1 MVDLLITVTSNKIMS
16 LRFAGSR
23 IRAPQAGGYAGA
35 AGNAQLGE
43 IFNELSRKSPDYAG
57 MAANS
62 LAARGALERADMDIR
77 SKLHQAGIAG
87 KYGIEA
93 LKIKAEASDKTAAKQ
108 KSGATSGG
116 ALAGLGAVAG
126 AALPLI
132 VSDETTKTQIEPIE
146 NALEI
151 LRNLKPVSF
160 HYNEDYSC
168 TPERLHYG
176 FIAQEYAKVMPDA
189 TYYDE
194 SINKL
199 AIDRGELIGLLV
211 RAIQQLE
218 GRITRME
225 AKQALEEVK

>member
-1 MVDLLITVTSNKIMS
+1 MA

-23 IRAPQAGGYAGA
+23 MSTPQAGGYSGA
-35 AGNAQLGE
+35 MGNAQVGQ
-43 IFNELSRKSPDYAG
+43 IFNELSRKSPDYED

-62 LAARGALERADMDIR
+62 LAAQGALDRANMSIN
-77 SKLHQAGIAG
+77 SYLHQTGIAG
-87 KYGIEA
+87 KYAVDAAEIA
-93 LKIKAEASDKTAAKQ
+93 RKAEEKAAAAK
-108 KSGATSGG
+108 KSGATKGAIFSTIGSIAGG
-116 ALAGLGAVAG
+116 LIGL
-126 AALPLI
+126 
-132 VSDETTKTQIEPIE
+132 SDESTKTNIEPIE
-146 NALEI
+146 DAVEL
-151 LRNLKPVSF
+151 LLNLKPVSF

-168 TPERLHYG
+168 TPERRHYG
-176 FIAQEYAKVMPDA
+176 FIAQDYAKVMPDA

-225 AKQALEEVK
+225 VKQAFEEVK

>member
-1 MVDLLITVTSNKIMS
+1 MMA
-16 LRFAGSR
+16 LRFAASR
-23 IRAPQAGGYAGA
+23 MGTPQAGGYAGA
-35 AGNAQLGE
+35 MSNAQLGQ
-43 IFNELSRKSPDYAG
+43 IFNELSRKSPDYAD
-57 MAANS
+57 MSANS
-62 LAARGALERADMDIR
+62 LAGQGAFERANMDII
-77 SKLHQAGIAG
+77 SQLHQRGIIGDKQTEAKEIVADARTSAAGDAQRGSGIGTALSVAG
-87 KYGIEA
+87 N
-93 LKIKAEASDKTAAKQ
+93 
-108 KSGATSGG
+108 
-116 ALAGLGAVAG
+116 LAGLAIS
-126 AALPLI
+126 L
-132 VSDETTKTQIEPIE
+132 SDETTKTQIEPIE

-176 FIAQEYAKVMPDA
+176 FIAQDYAKVMPDA

-225 AKQALEEVK
+225 AKQALEEIK

>member
-1 MVDLLITVTSNKIMS
+1 MA
-16 LRFAGSR
+16 LRFAASR
-23 IRAPQAGGYAGA
+23 MSTPQAGGYAGA
-35 AGNAQLGE
+35 MGNAQLGE
-43 IFNELSRKSPDYAG
+43 IFQELSRKSPDYAD
-57 MAANS
+57 MAAKS
-62 LAARGALERADMDIR
+62 LVAQGEFERANMDIN
-77 SKLHQAGIAG
+77 SKLHQRGIIG
-87 KYGIEA
+87 NKQNEA
-93 LKIKAEASDKTAAKQ
+93 DELIAAARTGASEDAQRGSTTGTALNVLGNAV
-108 KSGATSGG
+108 G
-116 ALAGLGAVAG
+116 LAIGL
-126 AALPLI
+126 
-132 VSDETTKTQIEPIE
+132 SDETTKTQIEPIE

-151 LRNLKPVSF
+151 LRKLKPVSF

>member
-1 MVDLLITVTSNKIMS
+1 MA

-23 IRAPQAGGYAGA
+23 MSTPQAGGYAGA
-35 AGNAQLGE
+35 MGNAQLGE
-43 IFNELSRKSPDYAG
+43 IFRELSRKSPDYADLG
-57 MAANS
+57 ANS
-62 LAARGALERADMDIR
+62 LAAQGALERANMDINSR
-77 SKLHQAGIAG
+77 LHQAGIAG
-87 KYGIEA
+87 DYAIEA
-93 LKIKAEASDKTAAKQ
+93 AKIAGEAEKKAADAK
-108 KSGATSGG
+108 KRGATAGG
-116 ALAGLGAVAG
+116 IFGALGAVAG
-126 AALPLI
+126 AAIPLL
-132 VSDETTKTQIEPIE
+132 SDETTKTNIEPIE

-151 LRNLKPVSF
+151 LRKLKPVSF

-168 TPERLHYG
+168 TPERRHYG
-176 FIAQEYAKVMPDA
+176 FIAQDYAKVMPDA

>member
-1 MVDLLITVTSNKIMS
+1 MS
-16 LRFAGSR
+16 
-23 IRAPQAGGYAGA
+23 
-35 AGNAQLGE
+35 NAQLGQ
-43 IFNELSRKSPDYAG
+43 IFNELSRKSPDYAA
-57 MAANS
+57 MQANS
-62 LAARGALERADMDIR
+62 LAGQGAFERANMDII
-77 SKLHQAGIAG
+77 SNLHQRGILGNKQNEAKEIVADARTGAAGDMKRGSTIGTALAVAG
-87 KYGIEA
+87 N
-93 LKIKAEASDKTAAKQ
+93 
-108 KSGATSGG
+108 
-116 ALAGLGAVAG
+116 LAGLAFA
-126 AALPLI
+126 

-176 FIAQEYAKVMPDA
+176 FIAQDYAKVMPDA

-225 AKQALEEVK
+225 AKQALEEIK

>member
-1 MVDLLITVTSNKIMS
+1 MD

-23 IRAPQAGGYAGA
+23 MKAPQAGGYAGA

-57 MAANS
+57 ISANS
-62 LAARGALERADMDIR
+62 LAAQGAFDRANMDINSALHEAGITGKYAEKASEIAKEAGFDAAAEQKRGATM
-77 SKLHQAGIAG
+77 
-87 KYGIEA
+87 
-93 LKIKAEASDKTAAKQ
+93 
-108 KSGATSGG
+108 GG
-116 ALAGLGAVAG
+116 VFSLLGNAAGLAIG
-126 AALPLI
+126 L
-132 VSDETTKTQIEPIE
+132 SDETTKTQIEPIE

-225 AKQALEEVK
+225 AEQALEEVK

>member
-1 MVDLLITVTSNKIMS
+1 MA
-16 LRFAGSR
+16 LRFATSR
-23 IRAPQAGGYAGA
+23 MVTPQAGGYAGA
-35 AGNAQLGE
+35 MSNAQLGQ
-43 IFNELSRKSPDYAG
+43 IFNELSRKSPDYAA
-57 MAANS
+57 MSANS
-62 LAARGALERADMDIR
+62 LAGQGAFERANMDII
-77 SKLHQAGIAG
+77 SNLHQRGIIGDKQNEAKEIVADARTSAAGDV
-87 KYGIEA
+87 KRN
-93 LKIKAEASDKTAAKQ
+93 
-108 KSGATSGG
+108 
-116 ALAGLGAVAG
+116 AGLGTVLNIAG
-126 AALPLI
+126 QAAGLAIGL
-132 VSDETTKTQIEPIE
+132 SDETTKTQLEPIE

-176 FIAQEYAKVMPDA
+176 FIAQDYAKVMPDA

-225 AKQALEEVK
+225 AKQVLEEVK

>member
-1 MVDLLITVTSNKIMS
+1 MA
-16 LRFAGSR
+16 LRFATSR
-23 IRAPQAGGYAGA
+23 MVTPQAGGYAGA
-35 AGNAQLGE
+35 MSNAQLGQ
-43 IFNELSRKSPDYAG
+43 IFNELSRKSPDYAA
-57 MAANS
+57 MSANS
-62 LAARGALERADMDIR
+62 LAGQGAFERANMDII
-77 SKLHQAGIAG
+77 SNLHQRGIIGDKQNEAKEIVADARTGAAGDV
-87 KYGIEA
+87 KRN
-93 LKIKAEASDKTAAKQ
+93 
-108 KSGATSGG
+108 
-116 ALAGLGAVAG
+116 AGLGTVLNIAG
-126 AALPLI
+126 QAAGLAIGL
-132 VSDETTKTQIEPIE
+132 SDETTKTQIEPIE

-176 FIAQEYAKVMPDA
+176 FIAQDYAKVMPDA

-225 AKQALEEVK
+225 AKQVLEEVK

>member
-1 MVDLLITVTSNKIMS
+1 MA
-16 LRFAGSR
+16 LRFATSR
-23 IRAPQAGGYAGA
+23 MVTPQAGGYAGA
-35 AGNAQLGE
+35 MSNAQLGQ
-43 IFNELSRKSPDYAG
+43 ILNELSRKSPDYAA
-57 MAANS
+57 MQANS
-62 LAARGALERADMDIR
+62 LAGQGAFERANMDII
-77 SKLHQAGIAG
+77 SNLHQRGIIGDKQNEAKEIVADARTSAAGDV
-87 KYGIEA
+87 KRN
-93 LKIKAEASDKTAAKQ
+93 
-108 KSGATSGG
+108 
-116 ALAGLGAVAG
+116 AGLGTVLNFAG
-126 AALPLI
+126 QAAGLAIGL
-132 VSDETTKTQIEPIE
+132 SDETTKTNIEPIE

-176 FIAQEYAKVMPDA
+176 FIAQDYAKVMPDA

-225 AKQALEEVK
+225 AKQVLEEVK

>member
-1 MVDLLITVTSNKIMS
+1 MGT
-16 LRFAGSR
+16 
-23 IRAPQAGGYAGA
+23 PQAGGYAGA
-35 AGNAQLGE
+35 MSNAQLGQ
-43 IFNELSRKSPDYAG
+43 IFNELSTKSPDYAD
-57 MAANS
+57 MEANS
-62 LAARGALERADMDIR
+62 LAGQGAFERANMDII
-77 SKLHQAGIAG
+77 SNLHSRGIIG
-87 KYGIEA
+87 NSEV
-93 LKIKAEASDKTAAKQ
+93 DAAKIIGKARSDGADQ
-108 KSGATSGG
+108 VKSDANKGAFLSTLG
-116 ALAGLGAVAG
+116 AAAGLAVS
-126 AALPLI
+126 L
-132 VSDETTKTQIEPIE
+132 SDETTKTQIEPIE

-160 HYNEDYSC
+160 YYNEDYSC

-176 FIAQEYAKVMPDA
+176 FIAQDYAKVMPDA

-218 GRITRME
+218 GRIKRME

>member
-1 MVDLLITVTSNKIMS
+1 MA

-23 IRAPQAGGYAGA
+23 MRAPQAGGYGGA
-35 AGNAQLGE
+35 AANAQLAE

-62 LAARGALERADMDIR
+62 LAAQGALERADMDIR
-77 SKLHQAGIAG
+77 IKLHQAGIAG
-87 KYGIEA
+87 EYGVE
-93 LKIKAEASDKTAAKQ
+93 AAKIQADAMKEAAAAQ
-108 KSGATSGG
+108 KSGATKGG
-116 ALAGLGAVAG
+116 IFRALGAVAG
-126 AALPLI
+126 AAIPLL
-132 VSDETTKTQIEPIE
+132 SDETTKTQIEPIE

-176 FIAQEYAKVMPDA
+176 FIAQDYAKVMPDA

-218 GRITRME
+218 SRITRME
-225 AKQALEEVK
+225 AKQALKEVK

>member
-1 MVDLLITVTSNKIMS
+1 MA

-23 IRAPQAGGYAGA
+23 MSTPQAGGYSGA
-35 AGNAQLGE
+35 MGNAQVGQ
-43 IFNELSRKSPDYAG
+43 IFNELSRKAPDYG
-57 MAANS
+57 DMAANS
-62 LAARGALERADMDIR
+62 LAAQGALDRADMTIN
-77 SKLHQAGIAG
+77 SYLHQTGIGGKYAVEAAEIARKAQEKAAAAKKDGATKGAIFSTIGSIAG
-87 KYGIEA
+87 
-93 LKIKAEASDKTAAKQ
+93 
-108 KSGATSGG
+108 
-116 ALAGLGAVAG
+116 GLIG
-126 AALPLI
+126 L
-132 VSDETTKTQIEPIE
+132 SDETTKTNIEPIE
-146 NALEI
+146 DAVEL
-151 LRNLKPVSF
+151 LLNLKPVSF

-168 TPERLHYG
+168 TPERRHYG
-176 FIAQEYAKVMPDA
+176 FIAQDYAKVMPDA

>member
-1 MVDLLITVTSNKIMS
+1 MAT
-16 LRFAGSR
+16 
-23 IRAPQAGGYAGA
+23 PQAGGYAGA
-35 AGNAQLGE
+35 MSNAQLGQ
-43 IFNELSRKSPDYAG
+43 IFNELSRKSPDYAN
-57 MAANS
+57 MSANS
-62 LAARGALERADMDIR
+62 LAGQGAFERANMDII
-77 SKLHQAGIAG
+77 SNLHQRGIIGDHQTEAKEIVADARTGAANDAKRGSTLGGLFSAAGSA
-87 KYGIEA
+87 
-93 LKIKAEASDKTAAKQ
+93 
-108 KSGATSGG
+108 
-116 ALAGLGAVAG
+116 AGLAI
-126 AALPLI
+126 AL
-132 VSDETTKTQIEPIE
+132 SDETTKTQIEPIE

-176 FIAQEYAKVMPDA
+176 FIAQDYAKVMPDA

>member
-1 MVDLLITVTSNKIMS
+1 MA
-16 LRFAGSR
+16 LRFATSR
-23 IRAPQAGGYAGA
+23 MVTPQAGGYAGA
-35 AGNAQLGE
+35 MSNAQLGQ
-43 IFNELSRKSPDYAG
+43 IFNELSRKSPDYAA
-57 MAANS
+57 MSANS
-62 LAARGALERADMDIR
+62 LAGQGAFERANMDII
-77 SKLHQAGIAG
+77 SNLHQRGIIGDKQNEAKEIVADARTGAAGDV
-87 KYGIEA
+87 KRN
-93 LKIKAEASDKTAAKQ
+93 
-108 KSGATSGG
+108 
-116 ALAGLGAVAG
+116 AGLGTVLNIAG
-126 AALPLI
+126 QAAGLAIGL
-132 VSDETTKTQIEPIE
+132 SDETTKTQIEPIE

-176 FIAQEYAKVMPDA
+176 FVAQDYAKVMPDA

-225 AKQALEEVK
+225 AKQVLEEVK

>member
-1 MVDLLITVTSNKIMS
+1 MT

-23 IRAPQAGGYAGA
+23 IVTPQAGSYSGA
-35 AGNAQLGE
+35 MSNAQLGQ
-43 IFNELSRKSPDYAG
+43 IFNELSRKSPDYADMG
-57 MAANS
+57 ANS
-62 LAARGALERADMDIR
+62 LAGQGALERANMDII
-77 SKLHQAGIAG
+77 SNLHQRGIIGDKQTEAKEIVADASTSAAGDAKRG
-87 KYGIEA
+87 SGIGTV
-93 LKIKAEASDKTAAKQ
+93 LS
-108 KSGATSGG
+108 
-116 ALAGLGAVAG
+116 LAGQAAGLAVS
-126 AALPLI
+126 L
-132 VSDETTKTQIEPIE
+132 SDETTKTQIEPIE
-146 NALEI
+146 NAREI

-176 FIAQEYAKVMPDA
+176 FIAQDYAKVMPDA

-225 AKQALEEVK
+225 AKQALEEIK

>member
-1 MVDLLITVTSNKIMS
+1 MAR
-16 LRFAGSR
+16 RFAGF
-23 IRAPQAGGYAGA
+23 RAPDIGGMGRSGSPPDFSPMSFSSGAVGTSAGS
-35 AGNAQLGE
+35 AQPADSWSSIRE
-43 IFNELSRKSPDYAG
+43 NSPDYGSMAATGQKLRAEERVANTQAEANMYATGAQAVSNTVGARLQKEGMEAQAAAQEKAG
-57 MAANS
+57 MFSAI
-62 LAARGALERADMDIR
+62 G
-77 SKLHQAGIAG
+77 GIA
-87 KYGIEA
+87 
-93 LKIKAEASDKTAAKQ
+93 SAAI
-108 KSGATSGG
+108 
-116 ALAGLGAVAG
+116 GL
-126 AALPLI
+126 
-132 VSDETTKTQIEPIE
+132 SDETTKTQIEPIE

-176 FIAQEYAKVMPDA
+176 FIAQDYAKVMPDA

-225 AKQALEEVK
+225 AKQVLEEIK

>member
-1 MVDLLITVTSNKIMS
+1 MK

-23 IRAPQAGGYAGA
+23 MKTPQAGGYAGA

-43 IFNELSRKSPDYAG
+43 IYNELSRKSPDYAD
-57 MAANS
+57 MAADY
-62 LAARGALERADMDIR
+62 LAAQGALDRADMDIR
-77 SKLHQAGIAG
+77 SNLHQTGIAG
-87 KYGIEA
+87 KFGIEGK
-93 LKIKAEASDKTAAKQ
+93 KIQGEAANKAANKQ
-108 KSGATSGG
+108 KSGAMAEGIFRTFGS
-116 ALAGLGAVAG
+116 VTG
-126 AALPLI
+126 AAIGL
-132 VSDETTKTQIEPIE
+132 SDETTKTQIEPIE

-218 GRITRME
+218 GRITRIE
-225 AKQALEEVK
+225 AKEALEEVK

>member
-1 MVDLLITVTSNKIMS
+1 MK

-23 IRAPQAGGYAGA
+23 MKTPQAGGYAGA

-43 IFNELSRKSPDYAG
+43 IYNELSRKSPDYAD
-57 MAANS
+57 MAADY
-62 LAARGALERADMDIR
+62 LAAQGALDRADMDIR
-77 SKLHQAGIAG
+77 SNLHQTGIAG
-87 KYGIEA
+87 KFGIEGK
-93 LKIKAEASDKTAAKQ
+93 KIQGEAANKAADKQ
-108 KSGATSGG
+108 KSGAMAGG
-116 ALAGLGAVAG
+116 IFSALGSVTG
-126 AALPLI
+126 AAIGL
-132 VSDETTKTQIEPIE
+132 SDETTKTQIEPIE

-225 AKQALEEVK
+225 AKEALEEVK

>member
-1 MVDLLITVTSNKIMS
+1 M
-16 LRFAGSR
+16 
-23 IRAPQAGGYAGA
+23 RAPQAGGYGGA
-35 AGNAQLGE
+35 AANAQLAE
-43 IFNELSRKSPDYAG
+43 IFNELSRKSPDYPG

-62 LAARGALERADMDIR
+62 LAAQGALERADMDIR

-87 KYGIEA
+87 EYGVE
-93 LKIKAEASDKTAAKQ
+93 AAKIQGEAAEKAAAAQ
-108 KSGATSGG
+108 KSGATKGG
-116 ALAGLGAVAG
+116 IFSAIGSIAG
-126 AALPLI
+126 AAIGL
-132 VSDETTKTQIEPIE
+132 SDETTKTQIEPIE

-176 FIAQEYAKVMPDA
+176 FIAQDYVKVMPDA

-194 SINKL
+194 SIDKL

-225 AKQALEEVK
+225 AEQALEEVK

>member
-1 MVDLLITVTSNKIMS
+1 MK

-23 IRAPQAGGYAGA
+23 MKTPQAGGYAGA

-43 IFNELSRKSPDYAG
+43 IYNELSRKSPDYAD
-57 MAANS
+57 MAADY
-62 LAARGALERADMDIR
+62 LAAQGALDRADMDIR
-77 SKLHQAGIAG
+77 SNLHQTGIAG
-87 KYGIEA
+87 KFGIEGK
-93 LKIKAEASDKTAAKQ
+93 KIQGEAANKAADKQ
-108 KSGATSGG
+108 KSGAMAGG
-116 ALAGLGAVAG
+116 IFSALGSVTG
-126 AALPLI
+126 AAIGL
-132 VSDETTKTQIEPIE
+132 SDETTKTQIEPIE

-218 GRITRME
+218 GRITRIE
-225 AKQALEEVK
+225 AKEALEEVK

>member
-1 MVDLLITVTSNKIMS
+1 MA
-16 LRFAGSR
+16 LRFATSR
-23 IRAPQAGGYAGA
+23 MGTPQAGGYAGA
-35 AGNAQLGE
+35 MSNAQLGQ
-43 IFNELSRKSPDYAG
+43 IFNELSRKSPDYADMG
-57 MAANS
+57 VNS
-62 LAARGALERADMDIR
+62 LAGQGALERANMDVI
-77 SKLHQAGIAG
+77 SNLHQRGIIGNDQVEAKEILADAEDGAAGDVKSGSKVGTALSIAG
-87 KYGIEA
+87 N
-93 LKIKAEASDKTAAKQ
+93 
-108 KSGATSGG
+108 
-116 ALAGLGAVAG
+116 LAGLAIS
-126 AALPLI
+126 L
-132 VSDETTKTQIEPIE
+132 SDETTKTQIEPIE

-176 FIAQEYAKVMPDA
+176 FIAQDYAKVMPDA

-199 AIDRGELIGLLV
+199 AIDRSELIGLLV

-225 AKQALEEVK
+225 AKQALREVK

>member
-1 MVDLLITVTSNKIMS
+1 M
-16 LRFAGSR
+16 
-23 IRAPQAGGYAGA
+23 
-35 AGNAQLGE
+35 E
-43 IFNELSRKSPDYAG
+43 
-57 MAANS
+57 ANS
-62 LAARGALERADMDIR
+62 LAAQGALERADMDIR

-93 LKIKAEASDKTAAKQ
+93 AKIQAEAAKKAADKQ
-108 KSGATSGG
+108 KSGATAGG
-116 ALAGLGAVAG
+116 IFSAIGAVAG
-126 AALPLI
+126 AALPLL
-132 VSDETTKTQIEPIE
+132 SDETTKTQIEPIE

>member
-1 MVDLLITVTSNKIMS
+1 MS

-23 IRAPQAGGYAGA
+23 MRAPQAGGYAGA

-62 LAARGALERADMDIR
+62 LAAQGALERADMDIR
-77 SKLHQAGIAG
+77 SRLHQAGIAG

-93 LKIKAEASDKTAAKQ
+93 AKIQDEAAEKAAAKQ
-108 KSGATSGG
+108 KSGATAGG
-116 ALAGLGAVAG
+116 IFSAIGAVAG
-126 AALPLI
+126 AALPLL
-132 VSDETTKTQIEPIE
+132 SDETTKTQIEPIE

>member
-1 MVDLLITVTSNKIMS
+1 MA

-23 IRAPQAGGYAGA
+23 MSTPQAGGYAGA
-35 AGNAQLGE
+35 MGNAQLGE
-43 IFNELSRKSPDYAG
+43 IFQELSRKSPDYAD

-62 LAARGALERADMDIR
+62 LAAQGALERANMDINSR
-77 SKLHQAGIAG
+77 LHQAGIAG
-87 KYGIEA
+87 DYAIEA
-93 LKIKAEASDKTAAKQ
+93 AKIAGEAEKKAADAK
-108 KSGATSGG
+108 KRGATAGG
-116 ALAGLGAVAG
+116 IFSALGAVAG
-126 AALPLI
+126 AAIPLL
-132 VSDETTKTQIEPIE
+132 SDETTKTNIEPIE

-151 LRNLKPVSF
+151 LRKLKPVSF

-176 FIAQEYAKVMPDA
+176 FIAQDYAKVMPDA

-225 AKQALEEVK
+225 AEQALEEVK

>member
-1 MVDLLITVTSNKIMS
+1 MS

-23 IRAPQAGGYAGA
+23 LRAPQAGGYAGA

-62 LAARGALERADMDIR
+62 LAAQGALERADMDIR

-93 LKIKAEASDKTAAKQ
+93 AEIQAEAAKKAADKQ
-108 KSGATSGG
+108 KSGATAGG
-116 ALAGLGAVAG
+116 IFSALGSITG
-126 AALPLI
+126 AAIGL
-132 VSDETTKTQIEPIE
+132 SDETTKTQIEPIE

>member
-1 MVDLLITVTSNKIMS
+1 MA

-23 IRAPQAGGYAGA
+23 MSTPQAGGYAGA
-35 AGNAQLGE
+35 MGNAQLGE
-43 IFNELSRKSPDYAG
+43 IFQELSRKSPDYAD

-62 LAARGALERADMDIR
+62 LAAQGALERENMYINSR
-77 SKLHQAGIAG
+77 LHQAGIAG
-87 KYGIEA
+87 DYAIEA
-93 LKIKAEASDKTAAKQ
+93 AKIAGEAEKKAADAK
-108 KSGATSGG
+108 KRGATAGG
-116 ALAGLGAVAG
+116 IFGALGAVAG
-126 AALPLI
+126 AAIPLL
-132 VSDETTKTQIEPIE
+132 SDETTKTNIEPIE

-151 LRNLKPVSF
+151 LRKLKPVSF
-160 HYNEDYSC
+160 HYNEEYSC

-176 FIAQEYAKVMPDA
+176 FIAQDYAKVMPDA

-199 AIDRGELIGLLV
+199 AIDQGELIGLLV

-225 AKQALEEVK
+225 AKQALEEGK

>member
-1 MVDLLITVTSNKIMS
+1 MS
-16 LRFAGSR
+16 
-23 IRAPQAGGYAGA
+23 APQAGGYAGA
-35 AGNAQLGE
+35 AANAQLGE

-62 LAARGALERADMDIR
+62 LAAQGALDRAEMDIR
-77 SKLHQAGIAG
+77 SRLHQAGIAG

-93 LKIKAEASDKTAAKQ
+93 AKIQGEAAEKAANAQ
-108 KSGATSGG
+108 KAGATKGG
-116 ALAGLGAVAG
+116 IFSAIGSLAG
-126 AALPLI
+126 AASGL
-132 VSDETTKTQIEPIE
+132 SDETTKTQIEPIE

-176 FIAQEYAKVMPDA
+176 FIAQDYAKVMPDA

-225 AKQALEEVK
+225 AKQALEEIK

>member
-1 MVDLLITVTSNKIMS
+1 MA

-23 IRAPQAGGYAGA
+23 MSTPQAGGYAGA
-35 AGNAQLGE
+35 MGNAQLGE
-43 IFNELSRKSPDYAG
+43 IFQELSRKSPDYAD

-62 LAARGALERADMDIR
+62 LAAQGALERANMDINSR
-77 SKLHQAGIAG
+77 LHQAGIAG
-87 KYGIEA
+87 DYAIEA
-93 LKIKAEASDKTAAKQ
+93 AKIAGEAEKKAADAK
-108 KSGATSGG
+108 KRGATAGG
-116 ALAGLGAVAG
+116 IFSALGAVAG
-126 AALPLI
+126 AALPLLAP
-132 VSDETTKTQIEPIE
+132 SDETTKTDIKPIE

-151 LRNLKPVSF
+151 LRKLKPVSF

-218 GRITRME
+218 GRISRME
-225 AKQALEEVK
+225 AKQVLEEVK